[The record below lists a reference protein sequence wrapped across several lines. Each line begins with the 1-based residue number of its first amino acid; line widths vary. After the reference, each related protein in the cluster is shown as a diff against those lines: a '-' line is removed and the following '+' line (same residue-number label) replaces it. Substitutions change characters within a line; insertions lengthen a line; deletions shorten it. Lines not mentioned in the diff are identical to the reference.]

1 MLYEKGFAALNL
13 EMTERVYRTE
23 YSVFGHPRLMETV
36 TGINLKEA
44 SPALALEAQRK
55 FAEAWDYCLNWNVL
69 INRGYLGKYVSSM
82 GHAVYAEGGVDRDD
96 NIYELFCDE
105 EDVFAFD
112 PSESLPYHE
121 EADLIRQFEENYRN
135 TQNWIP
141 DAVSMTGIY
150 ITCMSG
156 LIDMLGWNMLLYS
169 AGYDP
174 KRFGEFTDRYMRWVE
189 RFFVALAKSDVPV
202 VMIHDDIVWTEG
214 AFIAPEWYRKYIF
227 PNYKRCFAHLHEAKK
242 KILFTSDGGY
252 TEFIDDIADV
262 GVNGFVLEPLTDM
275 AYIAEKYGKTHS
287 FIGNADTRVLLFG
300 TKDDIYA
307 EVKRCMD
314 IGKKYPGFIMAVGNH
329 IPPNT
334 PVDSCLYY
342 DEFCKQLG
350 RR

>member
-1 MLYEKGFAALNL
+1 MLYEKGLAALNL

-23 YSVFGHPRLMETV
+23 YSVFGHSKLIEAV
-36 TGINLKEA
+36 TGINIKEA
-44 SPALALEAQRK
+44 SQELCLKAQRE
-55 FAEAWDYCLNWNVL
+55 FAAAWDYCLTWNTL
-69 INRGYLGKYVSSM
+69 IGGGHLGRYVSSM
-82 GHAVYAEGGVDRDD
+82 GHSVYAEGGVDRSDD
-96 NIYELFCDE
+96 IFELFTDE

-112 PSESLPYHE
+112 PFESLPLYE
-121 EADLIRQFEENYRN
+121 ESDLIRQFEENYRSC
-135 TQNWIP
+135 QNWIP
-141 DAVSMTGIY
+141 DAVAMTGIY

-156 LIDMLGWNMLLYS
+156 LINMLGWNMLLYC

-174 KRFGEFTDRYMRWVE
+174 KRFGDFTDRYMRWVE
-189 RFFVALAKSDVPV
+189 RFFIALAKSNVPV

-214 AFIAPEWYRKYIF
+214 AFISPEWYRKYVF
-227 PNYKRCFAHLHEAKK
+227 PNYKRCFSHLHQANK
-242 KILFTSDGGY
+242 KILFTSDGNY
-252 TEFIDDIADV
+252 TEFIDDIADA

-275 AYIAEKYGKTHS
+275 DYIARKYGKTHS
-287 FIGNADTRVLLFG
+287 FIGNFDTRVLLIG
-300 TKDDIYA
+300 TKEDIYA

-350 RR
+350 KR